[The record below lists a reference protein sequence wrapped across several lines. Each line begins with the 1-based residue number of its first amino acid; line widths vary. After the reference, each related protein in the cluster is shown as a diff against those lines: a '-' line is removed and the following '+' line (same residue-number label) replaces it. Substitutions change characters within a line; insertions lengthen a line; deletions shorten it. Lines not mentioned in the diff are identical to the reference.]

1 MSDAPTPEPMS
12 DDAIEDA
19 TVHVELDVGTFP
31 VIDHGD
37 GPAVVLLHG
46 FPDSRRLWRHQVPRL
61 AEAGYRVV
69 APDMRGFGD
78 APMPEAVDAYRISA
92 AVGDVVGI
100 VDELGVDSASLVGHD
115 WGAAVAWLTAAIQA
129 ERIDR
134 LVALSVGAPG
144 NSGAQ
149 TIRQREKS
157 WYFYFFQ
164 FDVAEAW
171 LRHDDWAL
179 AREWTRGD
187 GDVERYLEDL
197 ARPGRLTAGL
207 NWYRANVHP
216 EQPSDDPPG
225 YPDITC
231 PTMGVWPDGDNYLIE
246 EHVTGSTE
254 KVAGEWRYE
263 RVEGANHWLMLDEPS
278 EVNDLLVDFLGE

>member
-19 TVHVELDVGTFP
+19 TIHVELDVGTFP

-46 FPDSRRLWRHQVPRL
+46 FPDSRRLWRLQVPRL
-61 AEAGYRVV
+61 VQAGYRVI

-78 APMPEAVDAYRISA
+78 APMPDDVDDYRTSA

-100 VDELGVDSASLVGHD
+100 LDALDVDSASLVGHD
-115 WGAAVAWLTAAIQA
+115 WGAAVAWLTAAIHA
-129 ERIDR
+129 DRIDR

-164 FDVAEAW
+164 FDVAEEW

-216 EQPSDDPPG
+216 EPPSDDPPG

-231 PTMGVWPDGDNYLIE
+231 PTMGVWPDGDNYLTE

-263 RVEGANHWLMLDEPS
+263 RVEGASHWLMLDEPG
-278 EVNDLLVDFLGE
+278 EVNDLLVDFLGQ